1 MIRIDVGR
9 LTAGGM
15 VLAGLLTFMS
25 GAPAAQ
31 TPQKWWPSEWGAEDQ
46 LGALNRLTPAKVLEA
61 AALIHD
67 GTIYDM
73 TRVYEE
79 SMPLF
84 NLTPATPQVHA
95 GDPWGADLGPDGQQ

>member
-31 TPQKWWPSEWGAEDQ
+31 TPQKWWPSE
-46 LGALNRLTPAKVLEA
+46 
-61 AALIHD
+61 
-67 GTIYDM
+67 
-73 TRVYEE
+73 
-79 SMPLF
+79 
-84 NLTPATPQVHA
+84 
-95 GDPWGADLGPDGQQ
+95 